1 MKNINT
7 FSTII
12 ITLLLLTFSY
22 NNAYSQ
28 NVDKPNILFIICDDL
43 NDYVEG
49 YGGHPQ
55 SITPNIDK
63 LEKAGVRFTN
73 AHSNAPVCSPS
84 RASLFMGIYPHKSN
98 KLGFRKWYKN
108 PILKNSKSIMEYL
121 NENGYNVLGTGKLFH
136 SNLKSIWDE
145 FGNRAF
151 YGPHPFNG
159 IKTTGHP
166 SVPQPFRSIGALDGT
181 FARLSDV
188 PNVPATEDYPGHSG
202 WYNNLEKKDFRY
214 VNEND
219 RDLLPD
225 EENALW
231 TANKIKELELK
242 NTDEPF
248 FLAVGFIRPH
258 TPLMAP
264 DKYFDMFPLDSI
276 ILPIIKEND
285 AEDCFYNDYFTE
297 KTSRGLKAFAK
308 FKESYPDNFEMG
320 LKKYI
325 QAYLA
330 CVAFADEQVGTVLD
344 ALENSKFKDNTIVIF
359 TSDHGYNHGEK
370 DYLFKNSLWEEST
383 RIPLII
389 YDPRGNNQNTTVTKT
404 VSLIDVYPTIADY
417 CNLSGQT
424 IKNSKGMPIDGHSLK
439 PLVDKPSKG
448 KWDGSNVA
456 LTVIASKT
464 DDKILLKHF
473 SVRSDNWRYTLYANG
488 EEELYDH
495 RNDPYEWNNIAAN
508 PKFKQEKQK
517 LKDELLRASKQ

>member
-1 MKNINT
+1 MKSLNT
-7 FSTII
+7 SSTII
-12 ITLLLLTFSY
+12 IIFLILFFSY
-22 NNAYSQ
+22 ESGYSQ
-28 NVDKPNILFIICDDL
+28 YADKPNVLFIICDDL

-84 RASLFMGIYPHKSN
+84 RASLFTGIYPHKSN
-98 KLGFRKWYKN
+98 KLGFNKWYNN

-166 SVPQPFRSIGALDGT
+166 SVPQPYRSIGALDGT

-188 PNVPATEDYPGHSG
+188 PNVVPTVDYPGHNG
-202 WYNNLEKKDFRY
+202 WYNNLDKKDFRY

-225 EENALW
+225 EENAIW
-231 TANKIKELELK
+231 TANKIKELEQK
-242 NTDEPF
+242 DTGEPF

-264 DKYFDMFPLDSI
+264 DKYFDMFPLDSVV
-276 ILPIIKEND
+276 LPVIKKND
-285 AEDCFYNDYFTE
+285 AEDCFYTNYFSE
-297 KTSRGLKAFAK
+297 KNSRGLKAYSNL
-308 FKESYPDNFEMG
+308 KESYPDIERG
-320 LKKYI
+320 LRKYT

-330 CVAFADEQVGTVLD
+330 CVAFADAQVGVVLD

-370 DYLFKNSLWEEST
+370 DYLYKNSLWEEST
-383 RIPLII
+383 RVPLII
-389 YDPRGNNQNTTVTKT
+389 YDPRGNKQNVTVNKA
-404 VSLIDVYPTIADY
+404 VSLIDIYPTITEY

-424 IKNSKGMPIDGHSLK
+424 VKNNKGLPIDGNSLK
-439 PLVDKPSKG
+439 PLVDNPDKEKWSGSK
-448 KWDGSNVA
+448 VA
-456 LTVIASKT
+456 LTVIRSKT
-464 DDKILLKHF
+464 DDGKFQNHF
-473 SVRSDNWRYTLYANG
+473 SARSDNWRYTLYSNG

-495 RNDPYEWNNIAAN
+495 RNDPYEWNNVAAD
-508 PKFKQEKQK
+508 PKFKKEKEN
-517 LKDELLRASKQ
+517 LKTELLRVLDK